1 MYRPHTALPA
11 TLGVHI
17 DDLDLLRG
25 AVMHWS
31 YRYEHPNDTAHAP
44 NTQRLEFLGDAVV
57 NIVATQLVY
66 HAFPTVDEGGMTRL
80 RSALI
85 RTESLAE
92 IAQHYDLG
100 SFLILSKGEDHAG
113 ARQRSTLLADVFE
126 SIVAVIFLDQ
136 GLATAHAFLQP
147 HFSARLAQFQQHGI
161 PIDARSALQ
170 EQAQRRFGITPRYHT
185 VAVSG
190 PDHQR
195 TITVAVHLNEQLL
208 GQGSG
213 NSQASARQQAAEQ
226 ALQRLDDIAI
236 PSKLPPQSD
245 L

>member
-1 MYRPHTALPA
+1 MYRPHTVLPE

-17 DDLDLLRG
+17 NDLDLLRG
-25 AVMHWS
+25 AVMHLS

-44 NTQRLEFLGDAVV
+44 DTQRLEFLGDAVV

-66 HAFPTVDEGGMTRL
+66 HTFPTVDEGGMTRL

-85 RTESLAE
+85 CTESLAE
-92 IAQHYDLG
+92 IAQYYDLG
-100 SFLILSKGEDHAG
+100 SFLILSKGEDHMG
-113 ARQRSTLLADVFE
+113 ARQRPALLADVFE

-136 GLATAHAFLQP
+136 GMAAAHAFLHP
-147 HFSARLAQFQQHGI
+147 HFSTRLAQFQQHGI

-170 EQAQRRFGITPRYHT
+170 EQAQRRFGITPRYQT
-185 VAVSG
+185 VSMSG

-195 TITVAVHLNEQLL
+195 TITVAVQLHDQVL
-208 GQGSG
+208 GQGIG
-213 NSQASARQQAAEQ
+213 NSHATARQQAAEQ
-226 ALQRLDDIAI
+226 ALQRLDDVVI
-236 PSKLPPQSD
+236 PPKPSQQSS